1 LVTHLSSDV
10 QLPLYGQN
18 MFPKILDQI
27 EEIMN
32 KEVATAKP
40 DDPLVAAAKT
50 MLERKIGCV
59 IVVQQEK
66 VIGIVTESDLVR
78 CAASGHDP
86 NHTIVKD
93 IMKTPPVTCTPQ
105 APVEEAYAHM
115 RRNNIRHLP
124 IVDRSGTLVGIV
136 TMKDLISFGK
146 LIL

>member
-1 LVTHLSSDV
+1 
-10 QLPLYGQN
+10 
-18 MFPKILDQI
+18 MFPRILDQI

-40 DDPLVAAAKT
+40 DDHLVDAAKT

-59 IVVQQEK
+59 VVVEREK
-66 VIGIVTESDLVR
+66 VVGIVTESDLIR
-78 CAASGHDP
+78 CAASGLDP
-86 NHTIVKD
+86 NQKLVKD
-93 IMKTPPVTCTPQ
+93 VMNSPPVTCTPE

-115 RRNNIRHLP
+115 RKNNIRHLP
-124 IVDRSGTLVGIV
+124 IVGEDGALVGIV

>member
-1 LVTHLSSDV
+1 
-10 QLPLYGQN
+10 

-32 KEVATAKP
+32 KQVATAKP
-40 DDPLVAAAKT
+40 DDHLVMAAKT
-50 MLERKIGCV
+50 MLDRKIGCV
-59 IVVQQEK
+59 VVVDREK
-66 VIGIVTESDLVR
+66 VVGIVTESDMVR

-86 NHTIVKD
+86 NHTLVRD
-93 IMKTPPVTCTPQ
+93 IMKSPAVTCTRQ

-124 IVDRSGTLVGIV
+124 IVDKDGTLVGIV
-136 TMKDLISFGK
+136 TLKDLISYGK

>member
-1 LVTHLSSDV
+1 
-10 QLPLYGQN
+10 
-18 MFPKILDQI
+18 MFPRILDQI

-40 DDPLVAAAKT
+40 DDQLVNAART

-59 IVVQQEK
+59 VVVEGEK
-66 VIGIVTESDLVR
+66 VVGIVTESDLIR
-78 CAASGHDP
+78 CAASGFDP
-86 NHTIVKD
+86 NQKLVRD
-93 IMKTPPVTCTPQ
+93 VMNSPPVTCTPE

-115 RRNNIRHLP
+115 RKNNIRHLP
-124 IVDRSGTLVGIV
+124 IVDEDGGLVGIV

>member
-1 LVTHLSSDV
+1 
-10 QLPLYGQN
+10 
-18 MFPKILDQI
+18 MFPKVLDQI

-40 DDPLVAAAKT
+40 DDVLVAAAKT

-59 IVVQQEK
+59 VVVEREK
-66 VIGIVTESDLVR
+66 VMGIVTESDLVR

-86 NHTIVKD
+86 NHTLVKD
-93 IMKTPPVTCTPQ
+93 VMKSPPVTCTPQ

-124 IVDRSGTLVGIV
+124 IVDKDGTLVGIV

>member
-1 LVTHLSSDV
+1 
-10 QLPLYGQN
+10 
-18 MFPKILDQI
+18 MFPRILDQI
-27 EEIMN
+27 QEIMN
-32 KEVATAKP
+32 KQVVTAKL

-59 IVVQQEK
+59 VVVEQEK
-66 VIGIVTESDLVR
+66 VVGILTEGDLVR

-86 NHTIVKD
+86 NRTVVKD
-93 IMKTPPVTCTPQ
+93 IMKGPPVTCGPE
-105 APVEEAYAHM
+105 ARIEEAYALM

-124 IVDRSGTLVGIV
+124 IVDKDDVLVGIV

>member
-1 LVTHLSSDV
+1 
-10 QLPLYGQN
+10 
-18 MFPKILDQI
+18 MFPRILDQI

-32 KEVATAKP
+32 KQVATAKP
-40 DDPLVAAAKT
+40 EEPLVTAAKT

-59 IVVQQEK
+59 VVVDEQK
-66 VIGIVTESDLVR
+66 VVGIVTESDLVR

-86 NHTIVKD
+86 NRTLVRD
-93 IMKTPPVTCTPQ
+93 MMKSPPVTCTPQ

-115 RRNNIRHLP
+115 RQNNIRHLP
-124 IVDRSGTLVGIV
+124 IVSKDGTLVGIV

>member
-1 LVTHLSSDV
+1 
-10 QLPLYGQN
+10 
-18 MFPKILDQI
+18 MFPRILDQI

-40 DDPLVAAAKT
+40 DDHLVDAAKT

-59 IVVQQEK
+59 VVVEREK
-66 VIGIVTESDLVR
+66 VVGIVTESDLIR
-78 CAASGHDP
+78 CAASGFDP
-86 NHTIVKD
+86 NQKLVKD
-93 IMKTPPVTCTPQ
+93 VMNSPPVTCTPE

-115 RRNNIRHLP
+115 RKNNIRHLP
-124 IVDRSGTLVGIV
+124 IVGEDGALVGIV

>member
-1 LVTHLSSDV
+1 
-10 QLPLYGQN
+10 
-18 MFPKILDQI
+18 MFPRILDQI

-40 DDPLVAAAKT
+40 DDHLVDAAKT

-59 IVVQQEK
+59 VVVEREK
-66 VIGIVTESDLVR
+66 VVGIVTESDLIR
-78 CAASGHDP
+78 CTASGFDP
-86 NHTIVKD
+86 NRKLVKD
-93 IMKTPPVTCTPQ
+93 VMNSPPVTCTPE

-115 RRNNIRHLP
+115 RKNNIRHLP
-124 IVDRSGTLVGIV
+124 IVGEDGALVGIV

>member
-1 LVTHLSSDV
+1 
-10 QLPLYGQN
+10 
-18 MFPKILDQI
+18 MFPKVLDQI

-40 DDPLVAAAKT
+40 DDLLVTAAKT

-59 IVVQQEK
+59 VVVEREK
-66 VIGIVTESDLVR
+66 VVGVVTESDLVR

-86 NHTIVKD
+86 NHTLVKD
-93 IMKTPPVTCTPQ
+93 MMKSSPVTCTPQ

-124 IVDRSGTLVGIV
+124 IVDKSGMLVGIV

>member
-1 LVTHLSSDV
+1 
-10 QLPLYGQN
+10 
-18 MFPKILDQI
+18 MFPRILDQI

-40 DDPLVAAAKT
+40 DDHLVDAAKT

-59 IVVQQEK
+59 VVVEGEK
-66 VIGIVTESDLVR
+66 VVGIVTESDLIR
-78 CAASGHDP
+78 CAASGFDP
-86 NHTIVKD
+86 NRKLVKD
-93 IMKTPPVTCTPQ
+93 VMNSPPVTCSPE

-115 RRNNIRHLP
+115 RKNNIRHLP
-124 IVDRSGTLVGIV
+124 IVGEDGALVGIV

>member
-1 LVTHLSSDV
+1 
-10 QLPLYGQN
+10 
-18 MFPKILDQI
+18 MFPRILDQI

-40 DDPLVAAAKT
+40 DDHLVDAAKT

-59 IVVQQEK
+59 VVVEREK
-66 VIGIVTESDLVR
+66 VVGIVTESDLIR
-78 CAASGHDP
+78 CAASGFDP
-86 NHTIVKD
+86 NRKLVKD
-93 IMKTPPVTCTPQ
+93 VMNSPPVTCTPE

-115 RRNNIRHLP
+115 RKNNIRHLP
-124 IVDRSGTLVGIV
+124 IVDEDGALVGIV

>member
-1 LVTHLSSDV
+1 
-10 QLPLYGQN
+10 
-18 MFPKILDQI
+18 MFPRILDQI

-32 KEVATAKP
+32 KEVATAKSS
-40 DDPLVAAAKT
+40 DLLVNAAKT

-59 IVVQQEK
+59 VVVDQEK
-66 VIGIVTESDLVR
+66 VVGIVTESDLVR

-86 NHTIVKD
+86 NRTLVKD
-93 IMKTPPVTCTPQ
+93 ITKSPAVTCTPQ

-124 IVDRSGTLVGIV
+124 IVEKEGTLVGIV
-136 TMKDLISFGK
+136 TMKDLISYGK